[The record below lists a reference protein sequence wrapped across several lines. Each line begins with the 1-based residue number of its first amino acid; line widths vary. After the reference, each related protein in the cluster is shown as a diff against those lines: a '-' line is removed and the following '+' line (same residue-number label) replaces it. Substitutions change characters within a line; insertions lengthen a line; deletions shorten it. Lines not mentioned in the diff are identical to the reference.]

1 MQKWRQGETASKVD
15 WGLAVERESVTRPL
29 AEEEK
34 LTNVRLPEAMLGL
47 GVSRSAL
54 YKLVQRYR
62 DRPQTSS
69 LLPFGGRKFV
79 LDLSTPVRDLRAMT
93 IGLNS
98 RTTLKT
104 RGRQSSI

>member
-1 MQKWRQGETASKVD
+1 MQKWRPWETANQVE
-15 WGLAVERESVTRPL
+15 WGLAVERESVIRPL

-34 LTNVRLPEAMLGL
+34 LTNVRLPEAMLRL

-69 LLPFGGRKFV
+69 LLPWKRSV
-79 LDLSTPVRDLRAMT
+79 SPAPLTCYM
-93 IGLNS
+93 
-98 RTTLKT
+98 
-104 RGRQSSI
+104 